1 MSPAEIVSFAPI
13 AVGAGLALFLIWAIV
28 HIVRYVRASP
38 ALRRSIRLAVRIR
51 FRWSRLAQ
59 LAGLSVTDKKP
70 TITAQISQEFSS
82 GKTRKIE
89 PRTLVPK
96 IKVVPDEYGVIVT
109 ATCLPKVSLEE
120 FQKAARFMAD
130 AWGCVRVSVTP
141 ADKPGQV
148 TIRAV
153 REDPLAT
160 ATTHVPTGEP
170 PKDVTRWELGL
181 DEYAIPAIVCLNN
194 VPGIT
199 LGGGT
204 GKGKTSLLNR
214 LICDFAPSPLVQ
226 FAVIDGKASS
236 PEEGDYA
243 SVASRLFRFVGDDL
257 KAANAFLKEMV
268 ELRRRRV
275 ALVRTVFG
283 TANMWHKG
291 PRADWPLVVLI
302 VDEAHTFLRDYK
314 GNDPETKKLA
324 ALAADN
330 ARLIEDLVKKGRSV
344 GMVTIPTTQKPTGDA
359 IPTFI
364 RDICPVS
371 LSFAQR
377 TMDAAVAALGDDIR
391 DWEDANPVNLQNSSY
406 VGVLVMRADDRP
418 GFIRVRTPYVS
429 DTDAARI
436 AAITAHLTRDP
447 ITLLALL
454 DGGPNLRKDYPDDP
468 DASGALAA

>member
-1 MSPAEIVSFAPI
+1 MSPAEIAGLAPMV
-13 AVGAGLALFLIWAIV
+13 VGAGLALFLILLIV
-28 HIVRYVRASP
+28 QVVRYVRATP
-38 ALRRSIRLAVRIR
+38 GMRRSIWLAVRIR
-51 FRWSRLAQ
+51 FRWARLAEM
-59 LAGLSVTDKKP
+59 AGLCVADKKP
-70 TITAQISQEFSS
+70 TIGAQIGQEFSS
-82 GKTRKIE
+82 DKNRKIE

-96 IKVVPDEYGVIVT
+96 IKVIPDEYGVIIT

-120 FQKAARFMAD
+120 FQKAARFLAD
-130 AWGCVRVSVTP
+130 AWGCVRVSVVP
-141 ADKPGQV
+141 ADRPGQV

-160 ATTHVPTGEP
+160 TTVHVPTGLP
-170 PKDVTRWELGL
+170 PKDVTRWEIGM
-181 DEYAIPAIVCLNN
+181 DEFALPAIVSFNN
-194 VPGIT
+194 VPGAT
-199 LGGGT
+199 VAGGT
-204 GKGKTSLLNR
+204 GKGKTSFLNR
-214 LICDFAPSPLVQ
+214 LLSDLAPSPLVQ

-236 PEEGDYA
+236 ADEGDYA
-243 SVASRLFRFVGDDL
+243 SIAPRLFRFVGDDL
-257 KAANAFLKEMV
+257 KAANTFLKEMV
-268 ELRRRRV
+268 DLRRRRV
-275 ALVRTVFG
+275 ALVRSVFG
-283 TANMWHKG
+283 TANMWHQG
-291 PRADWPLVVLI
+291 PTEQWPLIIII

-377 TMDAAVAALGDDIR
+377 TTDAAVAALGDDIR
-391 DWEDANPVNLQNSSY
+391 DWDDANPVNLQHPSY

-429 DTDAARI
+429 DADTARI
-436 AAITAHLTRDP
+436 AAATAYLTRDP
-447 ITLLALL
+447 IAFIVALE
-454 DGGPNLRKDYPDDP
+454 GGPNFRKDYPQGP
-468 DASGALAA
+468 GSLAA